1 MPIRTER
8 SARREPAPASHPVGA
23 PSRRPEHP
31 GSPFTRP
38 APRRPDPSAAR
49 LALAAGGIATLSALV
64 AVIAGSAVPASTVAT
79 TQPANTVASTSNGAT
94 VPYGYIQ
101 SGQAAPAVVATQLAP
116 SVPVQASVVTR
127 QSGARP

>member
-8 SARREPAPASHPVGA
+8 SARPEPTPASRLGSAQP
-23 PSRRPEHP
+23 RRPEHP
-31 GSPFTRP
+31 GSPFPRP

-64 AVIAGSAVPASTVAT
+64 AAIAGGAVPASTVAST
-79 TQPANTVASTSNGAT
+79 PAGTVASPSNGAT
-94 VPYGYIQ
+94 VPYAYIQ

-116 SVPVQASVVTR
+116 SAPVQATVVTR